1 MELVNK
7 LNKSRYGYTV
17 TAIEANRPVKV
28 YNAIIIDNDKR
39 YYFKSR
45 KGRIFFERRCDLQN
59 ALNYA
64 FQSIHGRKSHV
75 NKYTIAK
82 DYPNQVIIEERSMI
96 I

>member
-1 MELVNK
+1 MELVKK
-7 LNKSRYGYTV
+7 LNESRYGYGV
-17 TAIEANRPVKV
+17 TAVEAVAPVKV
-28 YNAIIIDNDKR
+28 YNAIIIDGGKR

-64 FQSIHGRKSHV
+64 FQSIRYARSYV

-96 I
+96 L

>member
-7 LNKSRYGYTV
+7 LNKSRYGYGE
-17 TAIEANRPVKV
+17 TAVEAIAPVKI
-28 YNAIIIDNDKR
+28 YNAIIIDGGKR

-64 FQSIHGRKSHV
+64 FQSIRDARSYV
-75 NKYTIAK
+75 DKYTMAK
-82 DYPNQVIIEERSMI
+82 DYPNAVIIEERSMI
-96 I
+96 L

>member
-7 LNKSRYGYTV
+7 LNKSRYGYNV
-17 TAIEANRPVKV
+17 TAIEANSPVKV

-59 ALNYA
+59 ALNYT
-64 FQSIHGRKSHV
+64 FQSIHGTRGYV